1 MPRKKTMR
9 RNKKKGKGV
18 IDWIKNKAKSVNEY
32 LKEKKP

>member
-9 RNKKKGKGV
+9 RNKKGKGI
-18 IDWIKNKAKSVNEY
+18 IDWVKNKAKSVNEY